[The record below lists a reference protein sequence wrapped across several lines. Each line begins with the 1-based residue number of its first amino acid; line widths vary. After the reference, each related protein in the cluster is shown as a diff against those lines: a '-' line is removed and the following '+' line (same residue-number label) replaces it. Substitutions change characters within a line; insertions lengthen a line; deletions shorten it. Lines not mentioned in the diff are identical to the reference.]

1 MQNCSVLT
9 EAVLVEEYNMM
20 ISEGLEYSYISDGL
34 AEPELA
40 LVLLQRSLHTLLL
53 SL

>member
-1 MQNCSVLT
+1 VLT
-9 EAVLVEEYNMM
+9 GAVLVEEYNVM

-34 AEPELA
+34 AEAELA
-40 LVLLQRSLHTLLL
+40 LVLLHVPYDDPLHTLLL